1 MLNPSMISYRLSLK
15 KKKKKQQQ
23 QKGDSVLMCNFCVIK
38 KINISVK

>member
-1 MLNPSMISYRLSLK
+1 MLNPSMISYRLSL

>member
-1 MLNPSMISYRLSLK
+1 MLNPSMISYRLSL
-15 KKKKKQQQ
+15 KKKKQQQ